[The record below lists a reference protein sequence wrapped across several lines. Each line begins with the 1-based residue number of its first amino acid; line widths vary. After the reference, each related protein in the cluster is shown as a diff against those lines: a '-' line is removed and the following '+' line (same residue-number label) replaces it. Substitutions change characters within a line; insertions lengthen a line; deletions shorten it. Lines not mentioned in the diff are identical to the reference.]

1 MLSYHNKR
9 RLLLLLLSIIIIL
22 FLSSRCQIAEKVGS
36 RSGKQCRER
45 YLNHLSPSINRSPWS
60 IDEDKIIYKLHDI
73 YHNNWCKYINDL
85 PGRSDNSIKNR
96 WHMLNRNKKKN
107 ITTIYRDD
115 NDNDEKSHNFELIN
129 FYPYEAKV
137 NGGILSSSSS
147 VFSFSSSLS
156 SSSSSSR
163 KIASD
168 HSISYRQSYASQ
180 FNSSNSIVLPSSST
194 ATTLIPIVHNYS
206 REPLFHYDEQ
216 GASSVVS
223 SVSVETKT
231 SLSASL
237 PAALPQMP
245 SDNGTLSP
253 VNTDYSSNDDNKN
266 TSTTNDF
273 MNVFNDEEDEYHH
286 YLHFHIN
293 DSSYGSNNNNLSAD
307 DVELDELFEW
317 L

>member
-1 MLSYHNKR
+1 
-9 RLLLLLLSIIIIL
+9 
-22 FLSSRCQIAEKVGS
+22 
-36 RSGKQCRER
+36 
-45 YLNHLSPSINRSPWS
+45 
-60 IDEDKIIYKLHDI
+60 
-73 YHNNWCKYINDL
+73 
-85 PGRSDNSIKNR
+85 
-96 WHMLNRNKKKN
+96 MLNRNKKKN

-115 NDNDEKSHNFELIN
+115 NNNEEKSNNFELIN

-156 SSSSSSR
+156 SSSSSS
-163 KIASD
+163 SN

-216 GASSVVS
+216 GASSVAS

-237 PAALPQMP
+237 PQMP

-253 VNTDYSSNDDNKN
+253 VNSDYSSNDDNKN